1 MNIADPKYLEHL
13 RDMPTSYLMD
23 LVIDN
28 QEIDTEAIRWV
39 LGERGLTREE
49 IDQRLQ
55 RWRDSRWMRP
65 YHVWTA
71 ARWATI
77 FNALLVTWVNI
88 TGLYDLFTGDHRLRI
103 WLLCLAAGAVLVGF
117 IIGFK
122 LTTHIYHGQKSRLC
136 CGFPCPVGHVEL
148 PSGEEVLQDKSI
160 LYLGM
165 TGNALVGI
173 TLALFPILFLS
184 MLL

>member
-13 RDMPTSYLMD
+13 RDLPTSYLMD

-28 QEIDTEAIRWV
+28 QEIDAESIHWV
-39 LGERGLTREE
+39 LAERGMTREE

-55 RWRDSRWMRP
+55 RRRSSRWMRP
-65 YHVWTA
+65 YYVWTA
-71 ARWATI
+71 ARWVTI
-77 FNALLVTWVNI
+77 FNALLVTWVNT
-88 TGLYDLFTGDHRLRI
+88 TGLYDLFTGGHRFRT

-117 IIGFK
+117 IIGLK
-122 LTTHIYHGQKSRLC
+122 LTTQIYHGRKFRLC

-148 PSGEEVLQDKSI
+148 PSGEEVLQDKAI

-165 TGNALVGI
+165 TCNAAIGI
-173 TLALFPILFLS
+173 NLALFPILLMS
-184 MLL
+184 ILL